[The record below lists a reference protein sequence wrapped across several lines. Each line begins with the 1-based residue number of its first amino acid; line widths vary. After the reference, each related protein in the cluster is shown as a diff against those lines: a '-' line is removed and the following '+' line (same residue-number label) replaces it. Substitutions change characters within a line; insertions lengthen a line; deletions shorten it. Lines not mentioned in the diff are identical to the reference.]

1 MSTQHYNSHAFN
13 TFSPGEYQLYPFIDW
28 ERKRYTGISYN
39 DPAMLILHACT

>member
-13 TFSPGEYQLYPFIDW
+13 TFSPGEYQLYPFGKDI
-28 ERKRYTGISYN
+28 YN